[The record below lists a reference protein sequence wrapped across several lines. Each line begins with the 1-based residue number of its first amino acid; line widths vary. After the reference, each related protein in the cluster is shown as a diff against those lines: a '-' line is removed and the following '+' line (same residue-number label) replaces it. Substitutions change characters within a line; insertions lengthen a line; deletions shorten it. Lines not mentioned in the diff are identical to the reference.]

1 MNLPWLDKE
10 GAWERFMVNQE
21 LSDTLFRKFS
31 ELIYETA
38 GINIHE
44 GKKPLLQAR
53 LSKRLRATGIKSFE
67 EYYRYV
73 TSPQN
78 FAEFINFI
86 DAISTNLT
94 YFFRE
99 EQHFIFLEEIAL
111 PEILQ
116 RKEKEHDRRIRM
128 WSAACSTGEEPYS
141 IAMCVLEYLSKK
153 PVKPSWDFKIL
164 ATDISTRVLRLAI
177 SGVYSEERVQK
188 VPQVLCQKYF
198 EKISQNDEHVYKVKK
213 ALKDVVVFR
222 RLNLKEP
229 YPFKGSFDVIFCRNV
244 MIYFD
249 KPTQQDIIIRM
260 SHHLSP
266 GGYLFVGHSESLAG
280 LKHDL
285 IYVRPAV
292 YRKKG

>member
-1 MNLPWLDKE
+1 MIGDDC
-10 GAWERFMVNQE
+10 MVNQE
-21 LSDTLFRKFS
+21 LNDALFRKFS

-67 EYYRYV
+67 EYYRYI
-73 TSPQN
+73 TNPQN
-78 FAEFINFI
+78 FSEFINFI

-99 EQHFIFLEEIAL
+99 EQHFTFLEEVAL

-116 RKEKEHDRRIRM
+116 RKEREHDRRIRM

-141 IAMCVLEYLSKK
+141 IAMCVLESLEKK
-153 PVKPSWDFKIL
+153 PIRPAWDFKIL
-164 ATDISTRVLRLAI
+164 ATDISTRVLRIAI

-188 VPQVLCQKYF
+188 VPPALRQKYF
-198 EKISQNDEHVYKVKK
+198 EKTTQNNERVYKVKEV
-213 ALKDVVVFR
+213 LKDVVVFR

-229 YPFKGSFDVIFCRNV
+229 YPFKGSFEVIFCRNV

-249 KPTQQDIIIRM
+249 KPTQQDIITRM
-260 SHHLSP
+260 SYYLSP

-280 LKHDL
+280 LRHDL